1 MTYMFAGFYF
11 CGLKVV
17 VKSPNKSLANI
28 NEFTVL
34 CYKKVQ
40 LHESWIA
47 FSSSK
52 IIFIYY
58 DNVWLLWQ
66 CLVAMTM
73 SGCYDSVWLL
83 SQ

>member
-40 LHESWIA
+40 LHES
-47 FSSSK
+47 
-52 IIFIYY
+52 
-58 DNVWLLWQ
+58 
-66 CLVAMTM
+66 
-73 SGCYDSVWLL
+73 
-83 SQ
+83 